1 VALAPINTVQSYFT
15 SQNLGNGYTWV
26 VSGGSVVSGQ
36 GTNAVTV
43 FLGTAGNVKVVVV
56 ETNGFCNQSDT
67 LTVKV
72 SGLGSD
78 EGAVPLMRVYPNPS
92 NGNFTVETPSP
103 GAALSVFDL
112 LGRRIHHEVM
122 SSDRLELDGIPAGL
136 YVVRAEQGGTVWE
149 ERLVV
154 Q

>member
-1 VALAPINTVQSYFT
+1 
-15 SQNLGNGYTWV
+15 
-26 VSGGSVVSGQ
+26 VVSGQ

-43 FLGTAGNVKVVVV
+43 FLGTTGYVKVTVV
-56 ETNGFCNQSDT
+56 ETNGYCNQSDT

-78 EGAVPLMRVYPNPS
+78 EGEQPLMRVYPNPS
-92 NGNFTVETPSP
+92 NGTFTVETPLP

-112 LGRRIHHEVM
+112 LGRRIHHVVM
-122 SSDRLELDGIPAGL
+122 SSDRLELDGIPTGV
-136 YVVRAEQGGTVWE
+136 YVVRAEQGGTVLE